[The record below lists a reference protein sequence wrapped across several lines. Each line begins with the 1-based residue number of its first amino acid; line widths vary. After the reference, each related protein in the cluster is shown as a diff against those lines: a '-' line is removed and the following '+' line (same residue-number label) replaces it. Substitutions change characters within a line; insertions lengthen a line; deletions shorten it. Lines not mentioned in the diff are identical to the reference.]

1 MMLEGSISSLAAAME
16 SEISVFDSY
25 VEGQKRFAGALRD
38 RDWRGLQES
47 MSLLEGISLRLSEIE
62 GQRAKAE
69 AELRAES
76 GCAEESFY
84 RLALLVPEPERTR
97 LTDLYRRLK
106 IGAMRARFENET
118 AGEYAEGSKNLLG
131 SVLEELFP
139 EKKGK
144 IYGRSGRAVQAGH
157 DALVLNTAL

>member
-16 SEISVFDSY
+16 SEISVFDAY

-62 GQRAKAE
+62 TARAAAE
-69 AELRAES
+69 AGLRAAT
-76 GCAEESFY
+76 GCKEESFY

-144 IYGRSGRAVQAGH
+144 IYGRSGRAVQAGQ

>member
-1 MMLEGSISSLAAAME
+1 MMPEDSLSSLAVAME
-16 SEISVFDSY
+16 SEIAVFDAY

-47 MSLLEGISLRLSEIE
+47 MSLLESISLRLSEIE
-62 GQRAKAE
+62 GIRVRAE
-69 AELRAES
+69 AALRKKT
-76 GCAEESFY
+76 GCTEEGFY
-84 RLALLVPEPERTR
+84 RLALLVSEPERTR

-118 AGEYAEGSKNLLG
+118 TGQYAEGSRDLLG

>member
-1 MMLEGSISSLAAAME
+1 MMLADSISSLAIAME
-16 SEISVFDSY
+16 SEIAVFDAY

-62 GQRAKAE
+62 GLRARAE
-69 AELRAES
+69 AELRTET

-84 RLALLVPEPERTR
+84 RLALFVTEPERTR

-106 IGAMRARFENET
+106 VGAMRARFENET
-118 AGEYAEGSKNLLG
+118 AGQYAEGSRNLLG

-144 IYGRSGRAVQAGH
+144 IYGRSGRAVQSGH